1 MAIVTQEYYEEKT
14 QNQSIVRFSKE
25 FGVNDLLK
33 KSNIRKAKGVGV
45 LVAFILLLSVAFS
58 GKPLSKRLTDEGMAG
73 SKDVIYRFMNSTSA
87 NWYKFIRLLSARII
101 TRIKVFYEGSG
112 VMVLDDT
119 IHKRNRSKN
128 VELLTRVRDH
138 NDGRY
143 YRGFRC
149 LTLCFHQGKA
159 TVPMDFR
166 LLSSVSRETRI
177 NELRQGLDKRS
188 NGYKRREFAVSN
200 SFQMAF
206 DMISRQ
212 RGLCRHVLFD
222 SWFAMPIMF
231 KKLLGMGFHG
241 IGMLKASKALY
252 YYKGKAY
259 NLEALYGIVKPFLH
273 YENQSATLGVAFRD
287 GTPFSITFVFDK
299 RNKRDWLAIGT
310 TDLTLSSSQV
320 ISLYA
325 RRWNIEVF
333 FKTVKSYLGFARECQ
348 SRSFD
353 AIVCSVTVVFTRHM
367 ILTWLNLGMPVPQT
381 DGQLFFRLFD
391 EIHEVSFDEALTIVF
406 RELQPL
412 FSNNDE
418 LLSVSIRDFFLAL
431 PLSFRCLKT
440 VSICE
445 S

>member
-1 MAIVTQEYYEEKT
+1 MAILTQECYEEKT
-14 QNQSIVRFSKE
+14 RSQSIIRFAKE
-25 FGVNDLLK
+25 FGVGSLLK
-33 KSNIRKAKGVGV
+33 QSNIRKAKGVGV
-45 LVAFILLLSVAFS
+45 LTIFILLLNTAFS
-58 GKPLSKRLTDEGMAG
+58 GKPLSKMLSDLEMPG
-73 SKDVIYRFMNSTSA
+73 SKDVFYRFMNSTSA
-87 NWYKFIRLLSARII
+87 NWYKFIRLLAARII
-101 TRIKVFYEGSG
+101 AKARIFYEGIG
-112 VMVLDDT
+112 VLILDDT
-119 IHKRNRSKN
+119 LHKRARSKN

-149 LTLCFHQGKA
+149 LTLCFHLGNA
-159 TVPMDFR
+159 TIPVDFR
-166 LLSSVSRETRI
+166 LLSSNKEKTRI
-177 NELRQGLDKRS
+177 NGIRQDLDKRT
-188 NGYKRREFAVSN
+188 NGYKRREYAISN
-200 SFQMAF
+200 SFKMAF
-206 DMISRQ
+206 DMLARQ
-212 RGLCRHVLFD
+212 RGLARYVLFD
-222 SWFAMPIMF
+222 SWFAMPVMF
-231 KKLLGMGFHG
+231 KKLFDMGFHG
-241 IGMLKASKALY
+241 IGMLKASKTLY

-259 NLEALYGIVKPFLH
+259 TLEGLYAIVKPFLQK
-273 YENQSATLGVAFRD
+273 ENQTAALGVTFRD

-310 TDLTLSSSQV
+310 TDLSLSSTQV

-325 RRWNIEVF
+325 RRWNIEVL

-367 ILTWLNLGMPVPQT
+367 ILTWMNIGMPMPLT

-391 EIHEVSFDEALTIVF
+391 EIRSVSFDEAFLIVF
-406 RELQPL
+406 HEFQSR

-418 LLSVSIRDFFLAL
+418 LLNSTVRDFFLAL
-431 PLSFRCLKT
+431 PHCFTRLQH